1 MAEYLGIISYST
13 WNTLQMIIF
22 NLNLKCSLGN
32 IEDMIQSTDSL
43 HTIIRDM
50 LYSSF
55 AIDEQGG
62 SMKSPSGKGHVRVT
76 PLTESNSQKYYTV
89 LGDRLLLLKLQSS
102 SDFMYNHF
110 QQQYHAV
117 ELFYRHSQSEKWV
130 KLNLNLV
137 TKQETF
143 ISSENQWKSML
154 PRNAHGSPI
163 FDKEACLRLDLFQ
176 KGVQICIFPR
186 QNPPILGYRKS
197 H

>member
-1 MAEYLGIISYST
+1 
-13 WNTLQMIIF
+13 MIIF

-32 IEDMIQSTDSL
+32 IEDMIQSTESL
-43 HTIIRDM
+43 HTMIRDM
-50 LYSSF
+50 PYSSVT
-55 AIDEQGG
+55 IDEQGG

-89 LGDRLLLLKLQSS
+89 LGDRQLLLKLQSS

-117 ELFYRHSQSEKWV
+117 KQLVFYRHSQSEKWV

-143 ISSENQWKSML
+143 ISSENQ
-154 PRNAHGSPI
+154 
-163 FDKEACLRLDLFQ
+163 
-176 KGVQICIFPR
+176 
-186 QNPPILGYRKS
+186 
-197 H
+197 